1 MTRSVRPVRVMY
13 VVPDL
18 GPGGAERH
26 VTTLMLRLD
35 PARFTCSVVC
45 IGAERGLFGDLVAAG
60 IPAVALR
67 RTKRQALAA
76 LAGLVREMRRRRP
89 DVVVVL
95 GYNAE
100 MLGRI
105 AAIIAGVPHR
115 VVWVHN
121 CGDLGGD
128 MRVRRLADR
137 LLDRHTDAYF
147 GVARAQA
154 RYLVEDLGYPAHKI
168 RIIHNGID
176 PTGYRPADEQRARA
190 LLGIDPQRPVVGI
203 VGWLRPEKDHVLL
216 LQAARRLVDE
226 FPDLTVLVVGDDPP
240 HARGA
245 GSHQLV
251 GPVRRRIEHA
261 AAELGLAD
269 HVMLVGVRSD
279 VPDILPALTVFTL
292 CSYTVEC
299 FPMALLEAMASGRPA
314 VCTDVGGVGEMLADG
329 ITGYLV
335 PPHDPAALA
344 DRLAKLLHDRQLC
357 QRMGAAARD
366 RVQREFGLDASADAA
381 ARELTAVA
389 GVAPPSGGRRGGL
402 PNRGPGG
409 GPIRLTVV
417 LDLTGVGGVEML
429 LLNLF
434 RHFDPAVVRP
444 RLVCLREAGPLADD
458 FRAAGFEVETLDRAG
473 RFDLRTLP
481 RLVASLRAD
490 RTDAVL
496 VPHHHQASLA
506 LGRLA
511 AMIARVPVNIVAAH
525 GMDLTSV
532 GSRVL
537 PRWAVRTL
545 GVSDALVLLT
555 ESQGEYLRS
564 QEGVGHHVW
573 ESVREVV
580 IPNGIVVP
588 ESPGLAERARARAE
602 LGVTADDVVVGVVG
616 RLHPSKAHHVLFEA
630 VARCLPDVPS
640 LRLVVIGD
648 GELGPR
654 LHRSAE
660 QLGIGHRTTFLGTRS
675 DVPVLLP
682 GLDVSCLSSEWE
694 AVPIALIEAMAVGV
708 PIVATNCG
716 AVRDIVSDGEQGY
729 LVPVGDVD
737 RFADRLRLLAGD
749 PDLRARLGKAARIR
763 AEREFDIERTA
774 RAYEELLTELVVRA

>member
-1 MTRSVRPVRVMY
+1 MTRSVRLVRVMY

-18 GPGGAERH
+18 ETGGAERH
-26 VTTLMLRLD
+26 VTTLLPRLD
-35 PARFTCSVVC
+35 PARFSCSAVC
-45 IGAERGLFGDLVAAG
+45 IGAEGSLFGDLATAG

-76 LAGLVREMRRRRP
+76 VVDLVREMRRRRP
-89 DVVVVL
+89 DVVLVR

-100 MLGRI
+100 VLGRI
-105 AAIIAGVPHR
+105 AAIIARVPHR
-115 VVWVHN
+115 VVWVHD
-121 CGDLGGD
+121 CGGLGD
-128 MRVRRLADR
+128 RTRVRRLANR
-137 LLDRHTDAYF
+137 LLDRRTDAYF

-168 RIIHNGID
+168 RIIHNGVD
-176 PTGYRPADEQRARA
+176 PTDYRPADEQRART
-190 LLGIDPQRPVVGI
+190 LLGIDPQRPVVGV
-203 VGWLRPEKDHVLL
+203 VGRLSPEKHHVLL

-226 FPDLTVLVVGDDPP
+226 FPDLTVLVVGDGPM
-240 HARGA
+240 RG
-245 GSHQLV
+245 Q
-251 GPVRRRIEHA
+251 IERA
-261 AAELGLAD
+261 TTELGLAD
-269 HVMLVGVRSD
+269 HVQLVGARPD
-279 VPDILPALTVFTL
+279 VPDILPALTVFAL
-292 CSYTVEC
+292 CSYTEC

-314 VCTDVGGVGEMLADG
+314 VCTDVGGVGELLADG

-335 PPHDPAALA
+335 PPYDSVALA

-357 QRMGAAARD
+357 QRLGAAARA
-366 RVQREFGLDASADAA
+366 RVQREFGLDASVDAA

-389 GVAPPSGGRRGGL
+389 GIASRSENRPGGL
-402 PNRGPGG
+402 SKRRPSWR
-409 GPIRLTVV
+409 PIRLTVV

-434 RHFDPAVVRP
+434 RHFDPTVVRP
-444 RLVCLREAGPLADD
+444 RLVCLREAGPLTDD
-458 FRAAGFEVETLDRAG
+458 FRAADFEVETLDRAG

-496 VPHHHQASLA
+496 VPHHHRASLA

-511 AMIARVPVNIVAAH
+511 AMLAGVPVNIVAAH
-525 GMDLTSV
+525 DMDLTSV

-555 ESQGEYLRS
+555 VSQGEYLRS
-564 QEGVGHHVW
+564 QEGVGRHVW

-580 IPNGIVVP
+580 IPNGIVLP
-588 ESPGLAERARARAE
+588 EAPGPAEHAQARAA
-602 LGVTADDVVVGVVG
+602 LGVTANDVVVGVVG
-616 RLHPSKAHHVLFEA
+616 RLSPQKAHHVLFEA

-660 QLGIGHRTTFLGTRS
+660 QLGIGHRTTFLGTRR
-675 DVPVLLP
+675 DVPLLLP
-682 GLDVSCLSSEWE
+682 GLDVSCLSSVHEG
-694 AVPIALIEAMAVGV
+694 VPIALIEAMAAGV
-708 PIVATNCG
+708 PIVASDCG
-716 AVRDIVSDGEQGY
+716 AVRDIVEDGKQGF

-737 RFADRLRLLAGD
+737 RFADRLHLLAGD
-749 PDLRARLGKAARIR
+749 AALRDQLGKAGRAR

-774 RAYEELLTELVVRA
+774 RAYEDLLTELVVRA

>member
-18 GPGGAERH
+18 GTGGAERH
-26 VTTLMLRLD
+26 VTTLMPRLD
-35 PARFTCSVVC
+35 PVRFTCSVVC
-45 IGAERGLFGDLVAAG
+45 IGAEGTLFGDLVGAG

-67 RTKRQALAA
+67 RPKRQALAA
-76 LAGLVREMRRRRP
+76 VVDLVREMRRRRP
-89 DVVVVL
+89 DVVL
-95 GYNAE
+95 MRGYNAE

-105 AAIIAGVPHR
+105 AAIIAEVPHR

-121 CGDLGGD
+121 CGDRGD
-128 MRVRRLADR
+128 DTRVRRLADR
-137 LLDRHTDAYF
+137 LLDRRTDAYF
-147 GVARAQA
+147 GVARAQT

-168 RIIHNGID
+168 RIIHNGVD
-176 PTGYRPADEQRARA
+176 PAGYHPADEQRARA
-190 LLGIDPQRPVVGI
+190 LLGIDPQRPVVGT
-203 VGWLRPEKDHVLL
+203 VAALRPEKDHVLL

-226 FPDLTVLVVGDDPP
+226 FPDLAVLIVGD
-240 HARGA
+240 
-245 GSHQLV
+245 
-251 GPVRRRIEHA
+251 GPMRRRIEQA
-261 AAELGLAD
+261 AAELGMAD
-269 HVMLVGVRSD
+269 HLLLAGARSD

-292 CSYTVEC
+292 CSYTEC

-366 RVQREFGLDASADAA
+366 RVQREFGLVASVDAA
-381 ARELTAVA
+381 ARELTTIA
-389 GVAPPSGGRRGGL
+389 GIVPRPGGRPGGL
-402 PNRGPGG
+402 PERRPSWGPV
-409 GPIRLTVV
+409 RLTVV

-458 FRAAGFEVETLDRAG
+458 FRAAGFEVETLDRTG

-496 VPHHHQASLA
+496 VPHHHRASLA

-511 AMIARVPVNIVAAH
+511 AVIAKVPVNIVAAH
-525 GMDLTSV
+525 DMDLASV
-532 GSRVL
+532 GGRVL

-555 ESQGEYLRS
+555 ASQGEYLRS
-564 QEGVGHHVW
+564 QEGVGRHVW

-580 IPNGIVVP
+580 IPNGIDLP
-588 ESPGLAERARARAE
+588 ECPGLEVRARARAA
-602 LGVTADDVVVGVVG
+602 LGVMADDVAVGVVG
-616 RLHPSKAHHVLFEA
+616 RLSPQKAHHVLFEA

-640 LRLVVIGD
+640 VRLVVIGD

-660 QLGIGHRTTFLGTRS
+660 QLGIGHRTTFLGTRR
-675 DVPVLLP
+675 DVPLLLP
-682 GLDVSCLSSEWE
+682 GLDVSCLSSVHEG
-694 AVPIALIEAMAVGV
+694 VPIALIEAMAAGV
-708 PIVATNCG
+708 PIVASDCG
-716 AVRDIVSDGEQGY
+716 AVRDIVEDGEQGY
-729 LVPVGDVD
+729 LIPVGDVD

-749 PDLRARLGKAARIR
+749 PDLRARLGKAGRAR

>member
-1 MTRSVRPVRVMY
+1 MTRSVRRVRVMY

-18 GPGGAERH
+18 GTGGAERH
-26 VTTLMLRLD
+26 VTTLMPRLD
-35 PARFTCSVVC
+35 PAQFTCSVVC
-45 IGAERGLFGDLVAAG
+45 IGAEGALFGDLVNAG

-67 RTKRQALAA
+67 RTKWQALAA

-89 DVVVVL
+89 DVVLVR

-105 AAIIAGVPHR
+105 AAILAGVPHR

-121 CGDLGGD
+121 CGGVGGD
-128 MRVRRLADR
+128 SRVRRLADR
-137 LLDRHTDAYF
+137 LLDRRTDAYF

-154 RYLVEDLGYPAHKI
+154 RYLVEDRGYPARKI
-168 RIIHNGID
+168 RIIHNGVD
-176 PTGYRPADEQRARA
+176 PARYQSAGEQRARA
-190 LLGIDPQRPVVGI
+190 LLGIDPERPVVGI
-203 VGWLRPEKDHVLL
+203 VAALRPEKDHVLL

-226 FPDLTVLVVGDDPP
+226 FPDLTVLVVGD
-240 HARGA
+240 
-245 GSHQLV
+245 
-251 GPVRRRIEHA
+251 GPMRLRIEQA

-269 HVMLVGVRSD
+269 HVLLAGARSD

-292 CSYTVEC
+292 CSYTIEC

-314 VCTDVGGVGEMLADG
+314 VCTDVGGVGEMLDDG

-335 PPHDPAALA
+335 PPHDPVALA
-344 DRLAKLLHDRQLC
+344 DRLAELLRDRQLC
-357 QRMGAAARD
+357 QRMGAAARA
-366 RVQREFGLDASADAA
+366 RVQREFGLDASVDAA

-389 GVAPPSGGRRGGL
+389 GVAPRPGDRSGGL
-402 PNRGPGG
+402 PERRPSG

-417 LDLTGVGGVEML
+417 LDLTFVGGVEML
-429 LLNLF
+429 LRNLF
-434 RHFDPAVVRP
+434 CHFDPAVVRP

-458 FRAAGFEVETLDRAG
+458 FRAAGFEVETLDRTG
-473 RFDLRTLP
+473 RFDLSTLP

-496 VPHHHQASLA
+496 VAHHHRASLA

-525 GMDLTSV
+525 DMDLMSV
-532 GSRVL
+532 GGRVL

-555 ESQGEYLRS
+555 ASQGEYLRS
-564 QEGVGHHVW
+564 QEGVGRHVW

-580 IPNGIVVP
+580 IPNGIEMP
-588 ESPGLAERARARAE
+588 ECPGPAEHARARAA

-616 RLHPSKAHHVLFEA
+616 RLSPQKAHHVLFEA

-648 GELGPR
+648 GELGPM

-660 QLGIGHRTTFLGTRS
+660 QLGIGHRTTFLGTRR
-675 DVPVLLP
+675 DVPLLLP
-682 GLDVSCLSSEWE
+682 GLDVSCLSSVHEG
-694 AVPIALIEAMAVGV
+694 VPIALIEAMAAGV
-708 PIVATNCG
+708 PIVASDCG
-716 AVRDIVSDGEQGY
+716 AVRDIVDDGEQGY

-749 PDLRARLGKAARIR
+749 PDLRARLGKSGRAR
-763 AEREFDIERTA
+763 AEREFNIKRTA
-774 RAYEELLTELVVRA
+774 RAYEELLTELVPRT

>member
-1 MTRSVRPVRVMY
+1 MTRSVRLVRVMY

-18 GPGGAERH
+18 GTGGAERH
-26 VTTLMLRLD
+26 VTTLMPRLD
-35 PARFTCSVVC
+35 PARFACSVVC
-45 IGAERGLFGDLVAAG
+45 IGAEGPLFGDLVAAG

-76 LAGLVREMRRRRP
+76 VVDLVREMRRRRP
-89 DVVVVL
+89 DVVLVR

-105 AAIIAGVPHR
+105 AAIIAAVPHR

-121 CGDLGGD
+121 CGDLD
-128 MRVRRLADR
+128 DRTRIRRLADR
-137 LLDRHTDAYF
+137 LLDRRTDAYF

-154 RYLVEDLGYPAHKI
+154 RYLVEDLGHPAHKI
-168 RIIHNGID
+168 RIIHNGVD
-176 PTGYRPADEQRARA
+176 PASYSPADEQRART
-190 LLGIDPQRPVVGI
+190 LLGIDPQRPVVGV
-203 VGWLRPEKDHVLL
+203 VGRLSPEKDHLLL

-226 FPDLTVLVVGDDPP
+226 FRDLTVLVVGD
-240 HARGA
+240 
-245 GSHQLV
+245 
-251 GPVRRRIEHA
+251 GPMRRRIEHA

-269 HVMLVGVRSD
+269 RILLVGARPD

-292 CSYTVEC
+292 CSYTEC

-314 VCTDVGGVGEMLADG
+314 VCTDVGGVGELLADG

-335 PPHDPAALA
+335 PPHDPVALA

-357 QRMGAAARD
+357 QRMGAAARA
-366 RVQREFGLDASADAA
+366 RVQRQFGLDASVDAA
-381 ARELTAVA
+381 ARELTAIA
-389 GVAPPSGGRRGGL
+389 GVVSRPGSRPGGL
-402 PNRGPGG
+402 PKRRPNR

-417 LDLTGVGGVEML
+417 LDLTGVGGVELL

-434 RHFDPAVVRP
+434 RHFDPAVVQP

-458 FRAAGFEVETLDRAG
+458 FRATGFEVETLDRAG

-481 RLVASLRAD
+481 RLVASLRAA
-490 RTDAVL
+490 RTDVVL
-496 VPHHHQASLA
+496 VPHHHRASLA

-511 AMIARVPVNIVAAH
+511 AMIAGVPANIVAAH
-525 GMDLTSV
+525 DMDLTSV
-532 GSRVL
+532 GGRVL
-537 PRWAVRTL
+537 PPWAVRTL

-555 ESQGEYLRS
+555 ASQGEYLRS
-564 QEGVGHHVW
+564 QEGVGRHVW

-580 IPNGIVVP
+580 IPNGIELP
-588 ESPGLAERARARAE
+588 ECPGPAERARARTA
-602 LGVTADDVVVGVVG
+602 LGVTADDVVIGVVG
-616 RLHPSKAHHVLFEA
+616 RLSPQKAHHVLFEA

-660 QLGIGHRTTFLGTRS
+660 HLGIGHRTTFLGTRR
-675 DVPVLLP
+675 DVPLLLP
-682 GLDVSCLSSEWE
+682 GLDVSCLSSVHEG
-694 AVPIALIEAMAVGV
+694 VPIALIEAMGAGV
-708 PIVATNCG
+708 PIVASDCG
-716 AVRDIVSDGEQGY
+716 AVRDIVEDGEQGY

-737 RFADRLRLLAGD
+737 RFADRFRLLAAD
-749 PDLRARLGKAARIR
+749 PELRARLGKAGRAR
-763 AEREFDIERTA
+763 AEREFGIERTA

>member
-18 GPGGAERH
+18 ETGGAERH
-26 VTTLMLRLD
+26 VTTLMPRLD
-35 PARFTCSVVC
+35 PARFACSVVC
-45 IGAERGLFGDLVAAG
+45 IGAEGTLFGDLVDAG

-76 LAGLVREMRRRRP
+76 VVDLVREMRRRRP
-89 DVVVVL
+89 DVVLVR

-115 VVWVHN
+115 AVWVHN
-121 CGDLGGD
+121 CGDIGD
-128 MRVRRLADR
+128 RTPVRRLADR
-137 LLDRHTDAYF
+137 LLDRRTDAYF
-147 GVARAQA
+147 GAARAQA
-154 RYLVEDLGYPAHKI
+154 RYLVEDVGYPAHKI
-168 RIIHNGID
+168 RIIHNGVD
-176 PTGYRPADEQRARA
+176 PNGYRPADEQQART
-190 LLGIDPQRPVVGI
+190 LLGIDLQRPVVGV
-203 VGWLRPEKDHVLL
+203 VGRLIPEKDHVLL
-216 LQAARRLVDE
+216 LQAARQLVDE
-226 FPDLTVLVVGDDPP
+226 FPDLTVLVVGD
-240 HARGA
+240 
-245 GSHQLV
+245 
-251 GPVRRRIEHA
+251 GPMRRRIEQA

-269 HVMLVGVRSD
+269 RILLVGARPD

-292 CSYTVEC
+292 CSYNEC
-299 FPMALLEAMASGRPA
+299 FPMALLEAMAAGRPA
-314 VCTDVGGVGEMLADG
+314 VCTDVGGVGEMLTDG

-335 PPHDPAALA
+335 PPHDPVALA
-344 DRLAKLLHDRQLC
+344 DRLAKLLRDRELC
-357 QRMGAAARD
+357 QRMGAAARAL
-366 RVQREFGLDASADAA
+366 VQRQFSLDASVDAA
-381 ARELTAVA
+381 ARELTAIA
-389 GVAPPSGGRRGGL
+389 GIASRPGSRPGGL
-402 PNRGPGG
+402 PQRRPNW

-417 LDLTGVGGVEML
+417 FDVAGVGGVEML

-434 RHFDPAVVRP
+434 RQFEPAVVRP
-444 RLVCLREAGPLADD
+444 RLVCLREAGSLADD

-481 RLVASLRAD
+481 RLVVSLRAD

-496 VPHHHQASLA
+496 VAHHHRASLA

-511 AMIARVPVNIVAAH
+511 AVIARVPVNIVTAH
-525 GMDLTSV
+525 GMDLASA
-532 GSRVL
+532 GLRVL

-545 GVSDALVLLT
+545 GVSDALVLLA

-564 QEGVGHHVW
+564 QEGVGRHVW

-580 IPNGIVVP
+580 IPNGIDLP
-588 ESPGLAERARARAE
+588 ECPGLAERARARAE
-602 LGVTADDVVVGVVG
+602 LGVTADDMVVGVVA
-616 RLHPSKAHHVLFEA
+616 RLIPQKAHHVLFEA

-654 LHRSAE
+654 LHRLAE

-675 DVPVLLP
+675 DVPLLLP
-682 GLDVSCLSSEWE
+682 GLDVCCLSSELE
-694 AVPIALIEAMAVGV
+694 AVPIALIEAMAAGV
-708 PIVATNCG
+708 PIVATDCG
-716 AVRDIVSDGEQGY
+716 AVRDIVDDGEQGY

-737 RFADRLRLLAGD
+737 GFADRLRLLAGD
-749 PDLRARLGKAARIR
+749 ADARARLGKEGRAR

-774 RAYEELLTELVVRA
+774 RAYEDLLTELVVRA

>member
-1 MTRSVRPVRVMY
+1 
-13 VVPDL
+13 
-18 GPGGAERH
+18 
-26 VTTLMLRLD
+26 
-35 PARFTCSVVC
+35 
-45 IGAERGLFGDLVAAG
+45 
-60 IPAVALR
+60 
-67 RTKRQALAA
+67 
-76 LAGLVREMRRRRP
+76 MR
-89 DVVVVL
+89 

-105 AAIIAGVPHR
+105 AAIIARVPHR
-115 VVWVHN
+115 VMWVHN
-121 CGDLGGD
+121 YGDLGD
-128 MRVRRLADR
+128 RTRVRRLADR
-137 LLDRHTDAYF
+137 LLDRRTDAYF
-147 GVARAQA
+147 VVARAQT
-154 RYLVEDLGYPAHKI
+154 RYLVEDLGHPARKI
-168 RIIHNGID
+168 RIIHNGVD
-176 PTGYRPADEQRARA
+176 PTGYRPTDEQRARA

-203 VGWLRPEKDHVLL
+203 VAALRPEKDHLLL
-216 LQAARRLVDE
+216 LQAARRLVDD
-226 FPDLTVLVVGDDPP
+226 FPDLTVLVVGD
-240 HARGA
+240 
-245 GSHQLV
+245 
-251 GPVRRRIEHA
+251 GPMRRRIEDA

-269 HVMLVGVRSD
+269 HILLVGARSD

-292 CSYTVEC
+292 CSYTIEC

-335 PPHDPAALA
+335 PPHDPVALA
-344 DRLAKLLHDRQLC
+344 DRLAKLLHDPQLC
-357 QRMGAAARD
+357 RRMGAAARA
-366 RVQREFGLDASADAA
+366 RVQREFGLDASVDAA

-389 GVAPPSGGRRGGL
+389 GTAPRPGGRPGRL
-402 PNRGPGG
+402 PKRRPSW

-444 RLVCLREAGPLADD
+444 RLVCLREAGPLAED
-458 FRAAGFEVETLDRAG
+458 FRAAGFEVKALDRAG
-473 RFDLRTLP
+473 KFDLRTLP

-496 VPHHHQASLA
+496 VPHHHRASLA

-511 AMIARVPVNIVAAH
+511 AVIARVPVNIVAAH
-525 GMDLTSV
+525 GMDLVPV
-532 GSRVL
+532 GRRVL

-545 GVSDALVLLT
+545 GVSDALVLLA
-555 ESQGEYLRS
+555 ESQGEYLWS
-564 QEGVGHHVW
+564 QEGVGRHVW

-580 IPNGIVVP
+580 IPNGIELP
-588 ESPGLAERARARAE
+588 ECPGRAERARARAA
-602 LGVTADDVVVGVVG
+602 LGVTGDDVVVGVVG
-616 RLHPSKAHHVLFEA
+616 RLTPSKAHHVLFEA

-660 QLGIGHRTTFLGTRS
+660 QLGIGHRTTFLGTRR
-675 DVPVLLP
+675 DVPLLLP

-694 AVPIALIEAMAVGV
+694 AVPIALIEAMAAGV
-708 PIVATNCG
+708 PIVATDCG
-716 AVRDIVSDGEQGY
+716 AVRDTVDDGEQGY
-729 LVPVGDVD
+729 LVPIGDVD

-749 PDLRARLGKAARIR
+749 ADLRARLGKAGRAK

-774 RAYEELLTELVVRA
+774 RAYEDLLTELVVRA

>member
-1 MTRSVRPVRVMY
+1 MTRSVRLVRVMY

-18 GPGGAERH
+18 GTGGAERH
-26 VTTLMLRLD
+26 VTTLLPRLD

-45 IGAERGLFGDLVAAG
+45 IGAEGTLFGDLMGAG
-60 IPAVALR
+60 IQAVALR

-76 LAGLVREMRRRRP
+76 VVDLVREMRRRRP
-89 DVVVVL
+89 DVVLVR

-121 CGDLGGD
+121 CGDLDGRT
-128 MRVRRLADR
+128 RVRRLTDR
-137 LLDRHTDAYF
+137 LLDRRTDAYF
-147 GVARAQA
+147 GVARAQT
-154 RYLVEDLGYPAHKI
+154 RYLAEDLGYPAHKI
-168 RIIHNGID
+168 RIIHNGVD

-203 VGWLRPEKDHVLL
+203 VAALRPEKDHLLL

-226 FPDLTVLVVGDDPP
+226 FPDLTVLIVGD
-240 HARGA
+240 
-245 GSHQLV
+245 
-251 GPVRRRIEHA
+251 GPMRQRIERA
-261 AAELGLAD
+261 AADLGLAD
-269 HVMLVGVRSD
+269 HILLAGARSD
-279 VPDILPALTVFTL
+279 VPDLLPALTVFTL
-292 CSYTVEC
+292 CSYTIEC

-314 VCTDVGGVGEMLADG
+314 VCTDVGGVREMLADG
-329 ITGYLV
+329 LTGYLV
-335 PPHDPAALA
+335 PPHDPVALA
-344 DRLAKLLHDRQLC
+344 DRLAKLLHDRQLGR
-357 QRMGAAARD
+357 RMGAAARA
-366 RVQREFGLDASADAA
+366 RVQREFGLGASVDAA
-381 ARELTAVA
+381 ARELTAVV
-389 GVAPPSGGRRGGL
+389 GIAPPPRGRPGDL
-402 PNRGPGG
+402 PKPRPSR

-417 LDLTGVGGVEML
+417 LDLTFVGGVEML

-458 FRAAGFEVETLDRAG
+458 FRVAGFEVETLDRVG

-496 VPHHHQASLA
+496 VPHHHRASLA

-511 AMIARVPVNIVAAH
+511 AVLARVPVNIVAAH
-525 GMDLTSV
+525 DMDLASV

-555 ESQGEYLRS
+555 ASQGEYLRA
-564 QEGVGHHVW
+564 QEGVGRHVW

-580 IPNGIVVP
+580 IPNGIVLP
-588 ESPGLAERARARAE
+588 ECPGLAERARARAA
-602 LGVTADDVVVGVVG
+602 LGVTANDVVVGVVG
-616 RLHPSKAHHVLFEA
+616 RLSPQKAHHVLFEA

-660 QLGIGHRTTFLGTRS
+660 QLGIGHRTTFLGTRR
-675 DVPVLLP
+675 DVSLLQP
-682 GLDVSCLSSEWE
+682 GLDVSCLASVHEG
-694 AVPIALIEAMAVGV
+694 VPIALMEAMAAGV
-708 PIVATNCG
+708 PIVASDCG
-716 AVRDIVSDGEQGY
+716 AVRDIVQDGEQGY
-729 LVPVGDVD
+729 VIPVGDVD
-737 RFADRLRLLAGD
+737 RFADRLRLLAVD
-749 PDLRARLGKAARIR
+749 SDLRARLGKAARAR
-763 AEREFDIERTA
+763 AEREFDVERTA
-774 RAYEELLTELVVRA
+774 RGYEELLTELVLRA

>member
-1 MTRSVRPVRVMY
+1 MY

-18 GPGGAERH
+18 EIGGAERH
-26 VTTLMLRLD
+26 VTTLMPRLD

-45 IGAERGLFGDLVAAG
+45 IGAEGTLFGDLADAG
-60 IPAVALR
+60 IPAVALQ

-76 LAGLVREMRRRRP
+76 VIDLVREMRRRRP
-89 DVVVVL
+89 DVVLVR

-115 VVWVHN
+115 VMWLHY
-121 CGDLGGD
+121 CGDHD
-128 MRVRRLADR
+128 DRTRVRRLADR
-137 LLDRHTDAYF
+137 LLDRRTDAYF
-147 GVARAQA
+147 GVARAQV
-154 RYLVEDLGYPAHKI
+154 RYLADDLGYPAHKI
-168 RIIHNGID
+168 RIIYNGVD
-176 PTGYRPADEQRARA
+176 PACYRPAEEQRARA
-190 LLGIDPQRPVVGI
+190 LLGIDPQRPVVGV
-203 VGWLRPEKDHVLL
+203 VGRLIPQKDHVLL

-226 FPDLTVLVVGDDPP
+226 FPDLVVLVVGD
-240 HARGA
+240 
-245 GSHQLV
+245 
-251 GPVRRRIEHA
+251 GPMRQQIDDA

-269 HVMLVGVRSD
+269 HILLVGTRPD

-292 CSYTVEC
+292 CPYDEC
-299 FPMALLEAMASGRPA
+299 FPIALLEAMASGRAA
-314 VCTDVGGVGEMLADG
+314 VCTDVGGLGEMLADG

-335 PPHDPAALA
+335 PPHDPVALA
-344 DRLAKLLHDRQLC
+344 DRLAKLLHDPQLC
-357 QRMGAAARD
+357 QRMGTAARA
-366 RVQREFGLDASADAA
+366 RVQREFGLDANADAA

-389 GVAPPSGGRRGGL
+389 GVAPRPGGRPGRL
-402 PNRGPGG
+402 PKRPSR

-417 LDLTGVGGVEML
+417 LDLTGVGGVEMV

-458 FRAAGFEVETLDRAG
+458 FRSAGFEVTALDRTG
-473 RFDLRTLP
+473 KFDLRTLP

-496 VPHHHQASLA
+496 VPHHHRASLA

-511 AMIARVPVNIVAAH
+511 AVIARVPVNIVAAH
-525 GMDLTSV
+525 AMDLVPV
-532 GSRVL
+532 GRRVL
-537 PRWAVRTL
+537 PQWAVRTL

-564 QEGVGHHVW
+564 QEGVGRHVW

-580 IPNGIVVP
+580 IPNGIVLP
-588 ESPGLAERARARAE
+588 ECPGPAERAWARAA
-602 LGVTADDVVVGVVG
+602 LGVTADDVVVGMVG
-616 RLHPSKAHHVLFEA
+616 RLTLSKAHHVLFEA

-648 GELGPR
+648 GELGPQ
-654 LHRSAE
+654 LHRLAE

-675 DVPVLLP
+675 DVPLLLP
-682 GLDVSCLSSEWE
+682 GLDVSCLSSDWE
-694 AVPIALIEAMAVGV
+694 AVPMALIEAMAAGV
-708 PIVATNCG
+708 PIVATDCG
-716 AVRDIVSDGEQGY
+716 AVRDIVDDAEQGY

-737 RFADRLRLLAGD
+737 RFADRVRLLAGD
-749 PDLRARLGKAARIR
+749 ADLRARLGKAGRAR
-763 AEREFDIERTA
+763 AEREFDIERAA
-774 RAYEELLTELVVRA
+774 RAYEDLLTELVVRGRTRKDGLG

>member
-1 MTRSVRPVRVMY
+1 MTQSVRPVRVMY

-26 VTTLMLRLD
+26 VTTLILRLD
-35 PARFTCSVVC
+35 PARFTCSAVC
-45 IGAERGLFGDLVAAG
+45 IGAEGELFGDLVRAG

-128 MRVRRLADR
+128 TRVRRLADR

-147 GVARAQA
+147 GVARAQT

-168 RIIHNGID
+168 RIIHNGVD

-226 FPDLTVLVVGDDPP
+226 FPDLTVLVVGD
-240 HARGA
+240 
-245 GSHQLV
+245 
-251 GPVRRRIEHA
+251 GPMRRRIEHA

-269 HVMLVGVRSD
+269 HVLLVGVRSD

-292 CSYTVEC
+292 CSYTIEC

-335 PPHDPAALA
+335 PPHDPVALA

-357 QRMGAAARD
+357 QRMGAAARA

-389 GVAPPSGGRRGGL
+389 GIAPRPGGRPGGL
-402 PNRGPGG
+402 PERRPNW

-417 LDLTGVGGVEML
+417 LDLTFVGGVEML

-458 FRAAGFEVETLDRAG
+458 FRAAGFEVETLDRTG

-496 VPHHHQASLA
+496 VPHHHRASLA

-511 AMIARVPVNIVAAH
+511 AVIARVPVNIVAAH
-525 GMDLTSV
+525 DMDLASV

-555 ESQGEYLRS
+555 ASQGEYLRS
-564 QEGVGHHVW
+564 QEGVGRHVW

-580 IPNGIVVP
+580 IPNGIDLP
-588 ESPGLAERARARAE
+588 ECPGLAERARARAA
-602 LGVTADDVVVGVVG
+602 LGVTADDVVVGVVA
-616 RLHPSKAHHVLFEA
+616 RLSPQKAHHVLFEA

-660 QLGIGHRTTFLGTRS
+660 QLGIGHRTTFLGTRR
-675 DVPVLLP
+675 DVPLLLP
-682 GLDVSCLSSEWE
+682 GLDVSCLSSVHEG
-694 AVPIALIEAMAVGV
+694 VPIALIEAMAAGV
-708 PIVATNCG
+708 PIVASDCG
-716 AVRDIVSDGEQGY
+716 AVRDIVDDGEQGY

-749 PDLRARLGKAARIR
+749 PDLRARLGKAGRVR

>member
-1 MTRSVRPVRVMY
+1 MTPAARLVRVMY

-18 GPGGAERH
+18 GTGGAERH
-26 VTTLMLRLD
+26 VTTLMPRLD

-45 IGAERGLFGDLVAAG
+45 IGAEGALFGDLVGAG
-60 IPAVALR
+60 IQAVALR
-67 RTKRQALAA
+67 RTKRQGLAA
-76 LAGLVREMRRRRP
+76 VVDLVREMRRRRP
-89 DVVVVL
+89 DVVL
-95 GYNAE
+95 LRGYNAE

-105 AAIIAGVPHR
+105 AAIIAGVPHQ

-121 CGDLGGD
+121 CGDLDGRT
-128 MRVRRLADR
+128 RVRRLTDR

-147 GVARAQA
+147 GVARAQT
-154 RYLVEDLGYPAHKI
+154 RYLAEDLGYPAHKI
-168 RIIHNGID
+168 RIIHNGVD
-176 PTGYRPADEQRARA
+176 PAGYRPTDEQRARA
-190 LLGIDPQRPVVGI
+190 LLGIGPQRPVVGI
-203 VGWLRPEKDHVLL
+203 VAALRPEKDHLVL
-216 LQAARRLVDE
+216 LQAARRLVGE
-226 FPDLTVLVVGDDPP
+226 FRDLTVLIVGD
-240 HARGA
+240 
-245 GSHQLV
+245 
-251 GPVRRRIEHA
+251 GPMRQQIERA
-261 AAELGLAD
+261 AADLGLAD
-269 HVMLVGVRSD
+269 HILLAGARSD
-279 VPDILPALTVFTL
+279 VPGILPALTVFTL
-292 CSYTVEC
+292 CSYTIEC

-335 PPHDPAALA
+335 PPHNPVALA
-344 DRLAKLLHDRQLC
+344 DRLATLLRDRELC
-357 QRMGAAARD
+357 RCMGAAART
-366 RVQREFGLDASADAA
+366 RVQREFSLGESVDAA

-389 GVAPPSGGRRGGL
+389 DIAPPLGGRPGNL
-402 PNRGPGG
+402 PKPRPSR

-417 LDLTGVGGVEML
+417 LDLTFVGGVEML

-444 RLVCLREAGPLADD
+444 RLVCLREAGSLADD

-496 VPHHHQASLA
+496 VPHHHRASLA

-511 AMIARVPVNIVAAH
+511 AIIAGVPVNIVAAH
-525 GMDLTSV
+525 DMDLTSV

-555 ESQGEYLRS
+555 ASQGEYLRS
-564 QEGVGHHVW
+564 QEGVGRHVW

-580 IPNGIVVP
+580 IPNGIVLP
-588 ESPGLAERARARAE
+588 EAPGPAERAQARAA
-602 LGVTADDVVVGVVG
+602 LGVTADDVVIGVVG
-616 RLHPSKAHHVLFEA
+616 RLSPQKAHHVLFEA
-630 VARCLPDVPS
+630 VARCLPDVLPS

-660 QLGIGHRTTFLGTRS
+660 QLGIGHRTTFLGTRR
-675 DVPVLLP
+675 DVSLLLP
-682 GLDVSCLSSEWE
+682 GLDMSCLSSVHEG
-694 AVPIALIEAMAVGV
+694 VPIALMEAMAAGV
-708 PIVATNCG
+708 PIVASDCG
-716 AVRDIVSDGEQGY
+716 AVRNIVEDGEQGY
-729 LVPVGDVD
+729 LIPVGDVD
-737 RFADRLRLLAGD
+737 RFADRLRLLAVD
-749 PDLRARLGKAARIR
+749 SDLRARLGKAARAR

-774 RAYEELLTELVVRA
+774 RAYEDLLTELVVRA

>member
-1 MTRSVRPVRVMY
+1 VTRSVRPVRVMY
-13 VVPDL
+13 VVPNL
-18 GPGGAERH
+18 GTVVGGGGAERH
-26 VTTLMLRLD
+26 VTVLMPRLD

-45 IGAERGLFGDLVAAG
+45 IGVEGTLFGDLVDAG

-76 LAGLVREMRRRRP
+76 VLDLAREMRRRRP
-89 DVVVVL
+89 DVVLML

-105 AAIIAGVPHR
+105 AAIVTRVPHR
-115 VVWVHN
+115 VMWVHN
-121 CGDLGGD
+121 YGDLGGRS
-128 MRVRRLADR
+128 RVRRLADR
-137 LLDRHTDAYF
+137 LLDRRTDAYF
-147 GVARAQA
+147 VVARAQA
-154 RYLVEDLGYPAHKI
+154 RYLVEDLGYPARKI
-168 RIIHNGID
+168 RIIRNGVD

-203 VGWLRPEKDHVLL
+203 VAGLRPEKDHILL

-226 FPDLTVLVVGDDPP
+226 FPDLTVLVVGD
-240 HARGA
+240 
-245 GSHQLV
+245 
-251 GPVRRRIEHA
+251 GPMRRRIEDA

-269 HVMLVGVRSD
+269 HILLVGARSD

-292 CSYTVEC
+292 CSYTIEC

-314 VCTDVGGVGEMLADG
+314 VCTDVGGVAEMLADG

-335 PPHDPAALA
+335 PPRDPVALA
-344 DRLAKLLHDRQLC
+344 DRLAKLLHDPQLC
-357 QRMGAAARD
+357 RRMGAAARA
-366 RVQREFGLDASADAA
+366 RVQREFGLDANVDAA

-389 GVAPPSGGRRGGL
+389 GTAPRPGGRPGRL
-402 PNRGPGG
+402 PKRRPSWD
-409 GPIRLTVV
+409 PIRLTVV
-417 LDLTGVGGVEML
+417 LDLTCIGGVEML

-458 FRAAGFEVETLDRAG
+458 FRAAGFEVTGLDRAG
-473 RFDLRTLP
+473 KFDLRTLP

-496 VPHHHQASLA
+496 VPHHHRASLA

-511 AMIARVPVNIVAAH
+511 AVIARVPVNIVAAH
-525 GMDLTSV
+525 GMDLVPV
-532 GSRVL
+532 GRRVL

-545 GVSDALVLLT
+545 GVSDALVLLA
-555 ESQGEYLRS
+555 ESQGEYLWS
-564 QEGVGHHVW
+564 QEGVGRHVW
-573 ESVREVV
+573 ESVREVI
-580 IPNGIVVP
+580 IPNGIELP
-588 ESPGLAERARARAE
+588 EYPGRAERARARAA

-616 RLHPSKAHHVLFEA
+616 RLTPSKAHHVLFEA

-654 LHRSAE
+654 LQRSAE
-660 QLGIGHRTTFLGTRS
+660 QLGIGHRTTFLGTRR
-675 DVPVLLP
+675 DVPLLLP

-694 AVPIALIEAMAVGV
+694 AVPIALIEAMAACV
-708 PIVATNCG
+708 PIVATDCG
-716 AVRDIVSDGEQGY
+716 AVRDIVDDGEQGY

-737 RFADRLRLLAGD
+737 RLADRLHLLAGD
-749 PDLRARLGKAARIR
+749 ADLRARLGKAGRAK

-774 RAYEELLTELVVRA
+774 RAYEDLLTELVARA

>member
-18 GPGGAERH
+18 GTGGAERH
-26 VTTLMLRLD
+26 VTTLLPRLD

-45 IGAERGLFGDLVAAG
+45 IGAEGTLFGDLLAAG
-60 IPAVALR
+60 IPAAALR
-67 RTKRQALAA
+67 RTKRQAPAA
-76 LAGLVREMRRRRP
+76 VADLVREMRRRRP
-89 DVVVVL
+89 DVVLVR

-100 MLGRI
+100 MLGRL
-105 AAIIAGVPHR
+105 AAIIARVPHR

-121 CGDLGGD
+121 CGALDD
-128 MRVRRLADR
+128 RRRVRRLTDR
-137 LLDRHTDAYF
+137 LLDRRTDAYF
-147 GVARAQA
+147 GVARAQT
-154 RYLVEDLGYPAHKI
+154 RYLVEDLGHPPHKI
-168 RIIHNGID
+168 RIIHNGVD
-176 PTGYRPADEQRARA
+176 PAGYRPADEQRARA
-190 LLGIDPQRPVVGI
+190 LLSIDPQRPVVGI
-203 VGWLRPEKDHVLL
+203 VAALRPEKDHLLL
-216 LQAARRLVDE
+216 LQAARRLIGE
-226 FPDLTVLVVGDDPP
+226 FPDLTVLVVGD
-240 HARGA
+240 
-245 GSHQLV
+245 
-251 GPVRRRIEHA
+251 GPMRRRIEQA

-269 HVMLVGVRSD
+269 HILLVGARSD

-292 CSYTVEC
+292 CSYTIEC

-344 DRLAKLLHDRQLC
+344 DRLAKLLRDRQLC
-357 QRMGAAARD
+357 RRMGVAARA
-366 RVQREFGLDASADAA
+366 RVQQEFGLDASVDAA
-381 ARELTAVA
+381 AEELAAVA
-389 GVAPPSGGRRGGL
+389 GIAPRPGGRPGGL
-402 PNRGPGG
+402 PERRPSS

-417 LDLTGVGGVEML
+417 LDLTYVGGVEML

-434 RHFDPAVVRP
+434 RHFDPAVVQP
-444 RLVCLREAGPLADD
+444 RLVCLREDGPLADD
-458 FRAAGFEVETLDRAG
+458 FRAADFEVETFHRTG
-473 RFDLRTLP
+473 KFDLRTLP

-496 VPHHHQASLA
+496 VPHHHRASLA

-511 AMIARVPVNIVAAH
+511 AVIARVPVNIVAAH
-525 GMDLTSV
+525 DMDLVSV

-555 ESQGEYLRS
+555 ASQGEYLRS
-564 QEGVGHHVW
+564 QEGVGRHVW

-580 IPNGIVVP
+580 IPNGIELP
-588 ESPGLAERARARAE
+588 ECPGLAERARARAA

-616 RLHPSKAHHVLFEA
+616 RLTPQKAHHVLFEA

-648 GELGPR
+648 GELGPQLRR
-654 LHRSAE
+654 LAE
-660 QLGIGHRTTFLGTRS
+660 QLGTGHRTTFLGTRR
-675 DVPVLLP
+675 DVPLLLP
-682 GLDVSCLSSEWE
+682 GLDVSCLSSVHEG
-694 AVPIALIEAMAVGV
+694 VPIALIEAMAAGV
-708 PIVATNCG
+708 PIVASDCG
-716 AVRDIVSDGEQGY
+716 AVRDIVEDGEQGY

-749 PDLRARLGKAARIR
+749 ANLRARLGKAARAR
-763 AEREFDIERTA
+763 AEGEFDIERTA
-774 RAYEELLTELVVRA
+774 RAYEDLLAELVVRA

>member
-1 MTRSVRPVRVMY
+1 MTRSVRPMRVMY

-18 GPGGAERH
+18 ATGGAERH
-26 VTTLMLRLD
+26 VATLMPRLD

-45 IGAERGLFGDLVAAG
+45 IGAEGTLFGDLVGAG

-67 RTKRQALAA
+67 RTKRQALVAVVD
-76 LAGLVREMRRRRP
+76 LVREMRRRRP
-89 DVVVVL
+89 DVVLVR

-100 MLGRI
+100 ILGRI

-121 CGDLGGD
+121 SGELYDRT
-128 MRVRRLADR
+128 RVRRLADR
-137 LLDRHTDAYF
+137 LLDRRTDAYF
-147 GVARAQA
+147 GVAQAQT

-168 RIIHNGID
+168 RIIHYGVD
-176 PTGYRPADEQRARA
+176 AAGYRPADEERARA

-203 VGWLRPEKDHVLL
+203 VAVLRPEKDHVLL

-226 FPDLTVLVVGDDPP
+226 FPDLTVLVVGD
-240 HARGA
+240 
-245 GSHQLV
+245 
-251 GPVRRRIEHA
+251 GPMRRRIEHA

-269 HVMLVGVRSD
+269 HILLVGARSD

-335 PPHDPAALA
+335 PPHDPVALA
-344 DRLAKLLHDRQLC
+344 DQLAKLLHDRQLC
-357 QRMGAAARD
+357 QRMGAAARA
-366 RVQREFGLDASADAA
+366 RVQREFSLDANSDAA
-381 ARELTAVA
+381 ALELTAVA
-389 GVAPPSGGRRGGL
+389 GIAPRSGGRPGGL
-402 PNRGPGG
+402 PKGRPSS

-417 LDLTGVGGVEML
+417 LDLTFVGGVETL

-434 RHFDPAVVRP
+434 RNFDPSVVRP
-444 RLVCLREAGPLADD
+444 RLVCLREAGPLAAD
-458 FRAAGFEVETLDRAG
+458 FRAAGFEVETLDRTG

-490 RTDAVL
+490 RTDTVL
-496 VPHHHQASLA
+496 VPHHHRASLA

-511 AMIARVPVNIVAAH
+511 AMIAKVPVNIVAAH
-525 GMDLTSV
+525 DMDLASF
-532 GSRVL
+532 GGRVL

-555 ESQGEYLRS
+555 ASQGEYLRS
-564 QEGVGHHVW
+564 QEGVGRHVW
-573 ESVREVV
+573 ESVREMV
-580 IPNGIVVP
+580 IPNGIDLP
-588 ESPGLAERARARAE
+588 ERPGLEERARARAA
-602 LGVTADDVVVGVVG
+602 LGVTADDVVVGVVA
-616 RLHPSKAHHVLFEA
+616 RLSPQKAHHVLFEA

-648 GELGPR
+648 GKLGPR
-654 LHRSAE
+654 LHRFAE
-660 QLGIGHRTTFLGTRS
+660 QLGIGHRTTFLGTRR
-675 DVPVLLP
+675 DVPGLLP
-682 GLDVSCLSSEWE
+682 GLDVSCLSSVHEG
-694 AVPIALIEAMAVGV
+694 VPIALIEAMAAGV
-708 PIVATNCG
+708 PIVASDCG
-716 AVRDIVSDGEQGY
+716 AVRDIVEDGEQGY

-749 PDLRARLGKAARIR
+749 PDLRARLGSAGRAR
-763 AEREFDIERTA
+763 AEHEFNIERTA

>member
-18 GPGGAERH
+18 EIGGAERH
-26 VTTLMLRLD
+26 VATLMPRLD

-45 IGAERGLFGDLVAAG
+45 IGVEGTLFGDLVDAG

-76 LAGLVREMRRRRP
+76 VVDLVREMRRRRP
-89 DVVVVL
+89 DVVLVR

-115 VVWVHN
+115 VVWLHY
-121 CGDLGGD
+121 CGDHD
-128 MRVRRLADR
+128 DRTRVRRLADR
-137 LLDRHTDAYF
+137 LLDRRTDAYF
-147 GVARAQA
+147 GVARAQV
-154 RYLVEDLGYPAHKI
+154 RYLADDLGYPAHKI
-168 RIIHNGID
+168 RIIYNGVD
-176 PTGYRPADEQRARA
+176 PTGYRPADEQRARV
-190 LLGIDPQRPVVGI
+190 LLGIDPQRPVVGV
-203 VGWLRPEKDHVLL
+203 VGRLIPQKDHILL
-216 LQAARRLVDE
+216 LQAVRRLVDE
-226 FPDLTVLVVGDDPP
+226 FPDLTVLVVGD
-240 HARGA
+240 
-245 GSHQLV
+245 
-251 GPVRRRIEHA
+251 GPMRRQIEDA

-269 HVMLVGVRSD
+269 HVLLVGTRPD

-292 CSYTVEC
+292 CPYDEC
-299 FPMALLEAMASGRPA
+299 FPIALLEAMAAGRPA
-314 VCTDVGGVGEMLADG
+314 VCTDVGGLGEMLADG

-335 PPHDPAALA
+335 PPRDPVALA
-344 DRLAKLLHDRQLC
+344 DRLAKLLHDPGLC
-357 QRMGAAARD
+357 QRMGAAARA
-366 RVQREFGLDASADAA
+366 RVQGEFGLDANVDAA
-381 ARELTAVA
+381 ARELTAIA
-389 GVAPPSGGRRGGL
+389 GVAARPRGRPGRL
-402 PNRGPGG
+402 PKRRPGG
-409 GPIRLTVV
+409 GRIRLTVV

-434 RHFDPAVVRP
+434 RHFDPAVVWP

-473 RFDLRTLP
+473 RFDHRTLP

-496 VPHHHQASLA
+496 VPHHHRASLA

-511 AMIARVPVNIVAAH
+511 AVIATVPVNIVAAH
-525 GMDLTSV
+525 DMDLVPV

-545 GVSDALVLLT
+545 GVSNALILLA

-564 QEGVGHHVW
+564 QEGVGRHVW

-580 IPNGIVVP
+580 IPNGIELP
-588 ESPGLAERARARAE
+588 ECPGLAERARARAA

-616 RLHPSKAHHVLFEA
+616 RLSPQKAHHVLFEA

-648 GELGPR
+648 GELGQR

-660 QLGIGHRTTFLGTRS
+660 QLGIGHRTTFLGTRR
-675 DVPVLLP
+675 DVPLLLP
-682 GLDVSCLSSEWE
+682 GLDVSCLSSVHEG
-694 AVPIALIEAMAVGV
+694 VPIALIETMAAGV
-708 PIVATNCG
+708 PIVATDCG
-716 AVRDIVSDGEQGY
+716 AVRDIVDDGEQGY

-749 PDLRARLGKAARIR
+749 ADLRARLGKEGRAR

-774 RAYEELLTELVVRA
+774 RAYEDLLTELVVRA